1 LFNFFFLFTS
11 WNWKFQGVTESGTVA
26 TKFLPPF
33 ETSTPIFF
41 ERTTQ
46 DSVCFIDIEEKNISL
61 QLWKAIGRK
70 HKRNVDTYPTTAN
83 FSPTFILQNCKKN
96 IIWTFFYNK
105 ACLDWQIVT
114 THLSY
119 WSIHPSYQ
127 VIFSLYSPNRATF
140 HSFILKSNIPAHYSC
155 AQTFQCP

>member
-46 DSVCFIDIEEKNISL
+46 DSVCFIDIEEKNIRL

-83 FSPTFILQNCKKN
+83 FSPTFILQNCKKKHN
-96 IIWTFFYNK
+96 LNFFLQQGLFRLANSHYSSVILIYSPIISS
-105 ACLDWQIVT
+105 
-114 THLSY
+114 H
-119 WSIHPSYQ
+119 
-127 VIFSLYSPNRATF
+127 IFSL
-140 HSFILKSNIPAHYSC
+140 
-155 AQTFQCP
+155 